1 MNGVVVCV
9 WVTGPM
15 GSEPG
20 GVDLVSEIQ
29 NNCIGKIRELLTQS

>member
-1 MNGVVVCV
+1 MDGVVVCV

-29 NNCIGKIRELLTQS
+29 TIALKIFGVLTQS